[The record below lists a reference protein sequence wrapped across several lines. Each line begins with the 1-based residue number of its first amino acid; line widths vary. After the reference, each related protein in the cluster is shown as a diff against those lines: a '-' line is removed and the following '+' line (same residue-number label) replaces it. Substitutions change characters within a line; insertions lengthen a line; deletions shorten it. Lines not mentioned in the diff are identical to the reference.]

1 MLLSLRSLLP
11 AYGTD
16 TTRQTSLH
24 GPLYLS
30 LVSLPRD
37 TTLTPTQLSYRLVIC
52 RKAPHCARVP
62 AFPQAGGPM
71 ARNGNG
77 AGQRP
82 SPGVSSPDPSP
93 DDPPR
98 LLRGYERLRL
108 LRDLA
113 TGAGQ
118 SQELASLARQYNIS
132 QSELRIF
139 QRDHRKRSQSYQ
151 APSHKDPIS
160 RQRGCGL
167 PAKRIALLSS
177 STRLRRYAI
186 LSRITDKTEYPGLG
200 LIGT

>member
-1 MLLSLRSLLP
+1 
-11 AYGTD
+11 
-16 TTRQTSLH
+16 
-24 GPLYLS
+24 
-30 LVSLPRD
+30 
-37 TTLTPTQLSYRLVIC
+37 
-52 RKAPHCARVP
+52 
-62 AFPQAGGPM
+62 M

-139 QRDHRKRSQSYQ
+139 QRDHQEEISELSSALSQGSNIETAGMWITRKEN
-151 APSHKDPIS
+151 
-160 RQRGCGL
+160 
-167 PAKRIALLSS
+167 RIAELEHEAEEIRDTLEDYRQDGISWSRAHRDMIRTYLEILRSVADETGAYPQRQSS
-177 STRLRRYAI
+177 PRQSGQTVHYVIDTGDESGALQ
-186 LSRITDKTEYPGLG
+186 
-200 LIGT
+200 